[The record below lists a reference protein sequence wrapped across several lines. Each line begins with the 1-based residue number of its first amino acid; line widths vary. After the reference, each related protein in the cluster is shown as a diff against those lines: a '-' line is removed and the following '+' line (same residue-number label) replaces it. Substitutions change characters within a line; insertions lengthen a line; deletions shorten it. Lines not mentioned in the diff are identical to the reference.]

1 MSAQVSDENGNF
13 DTPPKVIASFSAA
26 QEHSGFRIYFGDF
39 YATKMRISIY
49 SGESLIISDVI
60 ENANPVA
67 EIALGAE
74 NYDKV
79 IFEFLSTNE
88 PQKGIKISIFVRNL
102 STHKSSFYI
111 RGHFVRQKMIFSI

>member
-67 EIALGAE
+67 EIA
-74 NYDKV
+74 
-79 IFEFLSTNE
+79 FLMRA
-88 PQKGIKISIFVRNL
+88 VADLR
-102 STHKSSFYI
+102 
-111 RGHFVRQKMIFSI
+111 FSCESD